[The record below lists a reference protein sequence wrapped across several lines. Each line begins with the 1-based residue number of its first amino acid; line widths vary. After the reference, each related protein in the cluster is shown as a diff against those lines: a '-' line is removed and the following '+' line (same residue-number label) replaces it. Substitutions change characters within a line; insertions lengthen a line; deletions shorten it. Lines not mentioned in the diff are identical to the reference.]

1 MNRGLTYEVSVLK
14 VYALV
19 WMSLG
24 PVWVG
29 GQDSQQRPDPEPDVP
44 FHVQVDTAVY
54 RVRVI
59 DGEGKLLRGL
69 TAQDFQVS
77 DRGEPRP
84 IVYFSEENSA
94 PVSVALFI
102 DVGSAM
108 KEETISRAK
117 ETVFDL
123 IHALDRE
130 DEILIGTFAD
140 EIEVLTEL
148 TRDRIQLLKAL
159 ENLSPKTTGSRVAVK
174 SAPTEVP
181 HGVAIQ
187 LALSGGSSETGWAA
201 DSAIQALKHAVHY
214 QKAILVFSAGSP
226 GLSESTLEH
235 LKEAEIHFFVAPVR
249 NRLANLLSLGTTG
262 SMQNKS
268 VEESGGLQFP
278 LWQALEQIDSLR
290 TALKSYYLIG
300 FEPVEDKPVH
310 EKKVRIKVAGDR
322 ECHVSS
328 LPVLLDRSH
337 KRR

>member
-1 MNRGLTYEVSVLK
+1 MDRGSTCAVSVLK

-19 WMSLG
+19 WVLLC
-24 PVWVG
+24 PVWVE
-29 GQDSQQRPDPEPDVP
+29 GQDPQQRPDPEPDVP
-44 FHVQVDTAVY
+44 FHVQVDAAVY

-69 TAQDFQVS
+69 KAQDFQVS

-84 IVYFSEENSA
+84 IIYFSEEKSA

-140 EIEVLTEL
+140 EVEVLTEL
-148 TRDRIQLLKAL
+148 TRERLRLVQGL

-187 LALSGGSSETGWAA
+187 LALSGGNSETGWAA
-201 DSAIQALKHAVHY
+201 DDAIQALKQAAHY

-235 LKEAEIHFFVAPVR
+235 LREAEIHFFVAPVP
-249 NRLANLLSLGTTG
+249 NRLGNLLSLGTTG

-268 VEESGGLQFP
+268 VQETGGLQFP
-278 LWQALEQIDSLR
+278 LWQTLEQIDAIR

-300 FEPVEDKPVH
+300 FEPAEHKSVDE
-310 EKKVRIKVAGDR
+310 EKVRIQVTGDR
-322 ECHVSS
+322 KCHVAS
-328 LPVLLDRSH
+328 LPVLLDRSR